1 MSLSVVHTRSAYGVE
16 APKVDVEVH
25 LGGGLPSLAI
35 VGLPNTAVREARDRV
50 RGALTTSGFEFPRRR
65 ITVNLAP
72 ADLPKNGG
80 RFDLAIALGILA
92 ASHQLDPR
100 KLDNGVFSAE
110 LALSGHLRAVSGT
123 LPVALACAREGE
135 WLMLANDNADEAA
148 LADGAVYSA
157 NHLLDV
163 CAHLRGIHALEPS
176 QHRAPEQSATPPDLA
191 DVHGQQLPRR
201 ALEIAAAGGHS
212 LLFHGPPGSGKSLL
226 AARLPSLLPA
236 MSNAEAMESAA
247 IHSVAQGAFDPD
259 QWRRRPF
266 QNPHHTSTSRALT
279 GGGAKPQP
287 GEISLAH
294 HGVLFLDELPEF
306 PRQALD
312 ALREPLE
319 TAEIRLSRAA
329 WQLCFP
335 AQFQLIAAMNPCPC
349 GYHGDDQHSCR
360 CTPNQIQRYQSQIS
374 GPLLDRIDMQIAVP
388 RLKPAEIDTL
398 QPGETSACV
407 AARVAAARARQIDR
421 DARPAAALSSA
432 QVQQRCQLDQGGRVM
447 LREAG
452 ERLGLSARSWQR
464 SLRVARTMAD
474 LAHCDD
480 VGEQH
485 IAEALG
491 YRDRLRE

>member
-176 QHRAPEQSATPPDLA
+176 QHRAPEQSAAPPDLA

-212 LLFHGPPGSGKSLL
+212 LLMLCT
-226 AARLPSLLPA
+226 
-236 MSNAEAMESAA
+236 
-247 IHSVAQGAFDPD
+247 II
-259 QWRRRPF
+259 
-266 QNPHHTSTSRALT
+266 ST
-279 GGGAKPQP
+279 
-287 GEISLAH
+287 
-294 HGVLFLDELPEF
+294 
-306 PRQALD
+306 
-312 ALREPLE
+312 
-319 TAEIRLSRAA
+319 
-329 WQLCFP
+329 
-335 AQFQLIAAMNPCPC
+335 
-349 GYHGDDQHSCR
+349 
-360 CTPNQIQRYQSQIS
+360 
-374 GPLLDRIDMQIAVP
+374 
-388 RLKPAEIDTL
+388 
-398 QPGETSACV
+398 
-407 AARVAAARARQIDR
+407 
-421 DARPAAALSSA
+421 
-432 QVQQRCQLDQGGRVM
+432 
-447 LREAG
+447 
-452 ERLGLSARSWQR
+452 
-464 SLRVARTMAD
+464 
-474 LAHCDD
+474 
-480 VGEQH
+480 
-485 IAEALG
+485 
-491 YRDRLRE
+491 